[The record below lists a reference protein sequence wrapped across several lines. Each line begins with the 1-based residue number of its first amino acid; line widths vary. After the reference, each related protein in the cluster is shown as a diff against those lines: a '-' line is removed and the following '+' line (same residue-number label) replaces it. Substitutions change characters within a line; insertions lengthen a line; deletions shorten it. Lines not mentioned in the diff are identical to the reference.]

1 MRERKNNG
9 TIPYSSSEGEDSSSS
24 SEEDSDSQQDT
35 RSNRAKSGSA
45 PGQSGDNHSGYGMDT
60 NHINP
65 SSSTNISNKRSL
77 EDTESSTLPAKRL
90 KHQDSSDI
98 TSNTEPLDKE
108 ESFKKEES
116 TKPSDGSGNNT
127 SGGFGSNSNPSGG
140 SSLGGSG
147 GGSGGSS
154 LGGSG
159 GDSSVGGSSA
169 KEISKEKFLL
179 LISYLG
185 GSIDTA
191 CELLINIL

>member
-9 TIPYSSSEGEDSSSS
+9 AIPDSSSSEGEDSS

-35 RSNRAKSGSA
+35 PSNRAKSASA
-45 PGQSGDNHSGYGMDT
+45 PAQSGDNQSGYGMDT

-77 EDTESSTLPAKRL
+77 SEDTESSTLPAKRL
-90 KHQDSSDI
+90 KLQDSSDI
-98 TSNTEPLDKE
+98 TSNTEALDKE
-108 ESFKKEES
+108 ESYKKEES
-116 TKPSDGSGNNT
+116 TKPGDGSGNNT

-140 SSLGGSG
+140 SSLGGGS

-169 KEISKEKFLL
+169 KEIIIEQFRLF
-179 LISYLG
+179 IFYLG

-191 CELLINIL
+191 CEL